1 MILSMAAVC
10 AKEYIS
16 LYSSR
21 RFQDITWQGVASGW
35 LGIYR
40 AVEWADPPV
49 LEYLTDLKFATRSQ
63 LLRHFYTS
71 KENGRKRIER
81 MARTGILL
89 RHSLVSRVPACSSGD
104 AALYTLGPLGFEL
117 VRKRWIPNWWCSF
130 SLVNVLKHLVAG
142 ELYFGFAS
150 IWPCTHAE
158 ADWPLTAFITFGGIE
173 YGILVLRDDV
183 EQVRRQ
189 IGRSTAMRLI
199 VAVER
204 VGDAARLNA
213 SLDAP
218 ARFILDQELIHHQ
231 FSQCV
236 MFRFEGGTLIPEG
249 LFGDDIADGTAAF
262 RP

>member
-1 MILSMAAVC
+1 MAADF

-16 LYSSR
+16 PYSSR
-21 RFQDITWQGVASGW
+21 RFQDIDWQAATPGW

-49 LEYLTDLKFATRSQ
+49 LEYLKDLKFATRSQ
-63 LLRHFYTS
+63 LLRHFYAS
-71 KENGRKRIER
+71 KENGRKHVER

-89 RHSLVSRVPACSSGD
+89 RHSLVGRTPACSRGD
-104 AALYTLGPLGFEL
+104 TALYTLGPLGFEL
-117 VRKRWIPNWWCSF
+117 VRKRWIPNWWRSF
-130 SLVNVLKHLVAG
+130 SLVDVLKHLVTG
-142 ELYFGFAS
+142 ELYFGFTS

-158 ADWPLTAFITFGGIE
+158 ADWPLTAFITFGGME

-189 IGRSTAMRLI
+189 IARSTAMRLI

-213 SLDAP
+213 ILDAP
-218 ARFILDQELIHHQ
+218 ARFILDQELISKQ
-231 FSQCV
+231 FSRCV
-236 MFRFEGGTLIPEG
+236 MFRFEDGTLVPEG
-249 LFGDDIADGTAAF
+249 LFGADISDGKAAF